1 MIRRFCKVLVVIVVI
16 AFTLTVFAGC
26 GTSQQQAQE
35 TKATE
40 TKVPEV
46 KAAETKQTEAKESKK
61 ITVIIPKHEMD
72 TKGFF
77 EKETREFE
85 KKSGIQV
92 EFISMSWDN
101 VADKITAEM
110 ASNGSSFDVMEF
122 DNSWVAKYVAN
133 NWVTPIDEFLT
144 DDIKN
149 GVLSGLLEKFAYKGK
164 HYGIPWNN
172 DTRFFMY
179 NKKKLADAGIS
190 APPKTWAELAEQ
202 SKTLK
207 SKGLVKYGFID
218 SLMQAQSGT
227 NELTYF
233 MYTFGGDF
241 LDKDN
246 KPNASNDKAVKEAY
260 EYLKKGLKEDK
271 IIDPASLS
279 SDYQTVANV
288 FLKGDTAFFLQAWP
302 GVYSMADDP
311 SVSKIKGEIAVAP
324 YALGVN
330 ESSAKV
336 LTLPEAYAIPQTS
349 KNKKEAWE
357 YIKYMSSKEFDKR
370 KGQEI
375 GALPIWKD
383 NFNDADLLKTYPYW
397 ESFGKQSQNAKGEQ
411 DILWY
416 DELSNIVQVESLKIL
431 LNKSSVDEGLK
442 NMDEQFKKKMK

>member
-1 MIRRFCKVLVVIVVI
+1 MMKRFCKALSILLI
-16 AFTLTVFAGC
+16 FMFTVTLFAGC
-26 GTSQQQAQE
+26 GS
-35 TKATE
+35 TE
-40 TKVPEV
+40 NKTPDAKTP
-46 KAAETKQTEAKESKK
+46 ETKQGEKAEAKK

-77 EKETREFE
+77 EQKTREFE
-85 KKSGIQV
+85 KASGIQV

-110 ASNGSSFDVMEF
+110 ATNGTSFDVMEF
-122 DNSWVAKYVAN
+122 DNAWVAKFVTNGWVA
-133 NWVTPIDEFLT
+133 PLDEFLT
-144 DDIKN
+144 EDMKN
-149 GVLSGLLEKFAYKGK
+149 GILPGLLEKFSYKGQ

-190 APPKTWAELAEQ
+190 APPKTWTELAEQ
-202 SKTLK
+202 SKILK

-233 MYTFGGDF
+233 VYTFGGDF
-241 LDKDN
+241 LDKDS
-246 KPNASNDKAVKEAY
+246 KPAASGDKGVKAAY
-260 EYLKKGLKEDK
+260 EFLSKGLQEDK
-271 IIDPASLS
+271 IIDPASVS

-288 FLKGDTAFFLQAWP
+288 FLKGDTAFFVQAWP
-302 GVYSMADDP
+302 GVYTMADDP

-324 YALGVN
+324 YALGAD

-336 LTLPEAYAIPQTS
+336 LTLPEAYAIPQSS

-357 YIKYMSSKEFDKR
+357 YIKFMSSKDFDKQ

-383 NFNDADLLKTYPYW
+383 NFNDADLLKMYPYW
-397 ESFGKQSQNAKGEQ
+397 ESFGKQSQNAKGLQ

-416 DELSNIVQVESLKIL
+416 DEMSNIVQVESLKIL
-431 LNKSSVDEGLK
+431 MNKASVDEGLK
-442 NMDEQFKKKMK
+442 TMDEQFKKKMR